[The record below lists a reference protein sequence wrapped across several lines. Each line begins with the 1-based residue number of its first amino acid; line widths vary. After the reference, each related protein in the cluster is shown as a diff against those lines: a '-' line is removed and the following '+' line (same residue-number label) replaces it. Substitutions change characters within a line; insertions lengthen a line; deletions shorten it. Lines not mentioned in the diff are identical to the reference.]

1 MAHGSR
7 TGWLVCAILQLSATA
22 QAGPVEAQCGKPC
35 TVSIGG
41 PIGEADYRA
50 FHDLAAAHPD
60 ALVVLTGPGGR
71 VDPALAI
78 GREIRARGMRTL
90 VPAGATCASACSL
103 IWLAGTQRL
112 LGEGARIGFHALSI
126 QSGVGAWGETHAFD
140 SEIIRYLN
148 HLDYA
153 IDVTATIV
161 NTPSVMVHWRDR
173 LELNANGIATM
184 DYP

>member
-1 MAHGSR
+1 MAHGS
-7 TGWLVCAILQLSATA
+7 GPSWLVCAMLLSAPA

-35 TVSIGG
+35 TISIGG
-41 PIGEADYRA
+41 QIREADYPA

-60 ALVVLTGPGGR
+60 ALVVLTGPGGS
-71 VDPALAI
+71 VGPALAI
-78 GREIRARGMRTL
+78 GREIRARGMRTV

-112 LGEGARIGFHALSI
+112 LGADARIGFHALST
-126 QSGVGAWGETHAFD
+126 QSRAGNRTETHAFD
-140 SEIIRYLN
+140 SELVRYLN

-161 NTPSVMVHWRDR
+161 NTPSALVHWRDT
-173 LELNANGIATM
+173 LELNANGISTT